1 MSEMTTRQS
10 PSPGPRAVAIG
21 AFDGVHLGHAAV
33 VRPVLE
39 AAERMGIPSAA
50 LTFEPTPRQYF
61 ARTEDEK
68 QRLTLDDERREL
80 LCRLGVQ
87 QILVQTF
94 DEELRQMT
102 PERFA
107 RQVLCERL
115 DARFVS
121 IGASHT
127 FGNRRSGGPGEIVE
141 LGRQLGF
148 EVHVE
153 PLAEVDGSVVSST
166 QVRRALA
173 EGDMGAVGRMLGRP
187 YTVTGRVVEGE
198 SRGKGLGY
206 PTANTTV
213 SPRKLLPAAGVY
225 VGAAVFEGDAAEA
238 IPAAVNLGQAP
249 TFGVSE
255 PRLEAH
261 LIDFEGDVYGE
272 RLTIG
277 FLARLRSI
285 QAFGQLDELRDQLQ
299 QDVADTR
306 RIFAQSAARTEASS
320 P

>member
-1 MSEMTTRQS
+1 MNEMTAPIR
-10 PSPGPRAVAIG
+10 PSRKPRAVAIG

-39 AAERMGIPSAA
+39 AAERLGITSAA

-61 ARTEDEK
+61 AGSEEEK
-68 QRLTLDDERREL
+68 QRLTLDEERREL
-80 LCRLGVQ
+80 LCRLGVR

-94 DEELRQMT
+94 DEELRNMT
-102 PERFA
+102 PEQFA
-107 RQVLCERL
+107 REVLCERL

-127 FGNRRSGGPGEIVE
+127 FGSRRTGGPEEIAE

-153 PLAEVDGSVVSST
+153 PLATIDGRIVSST
-166 QVRRALA
+166 KVRRALA
-173 EGDMGAVGRMLGRP
+173 EGDMAAASRMLGRP
-187 YTVTGRVVEGE
+187 YTVTGRVIEGE
-198 SRGKGLGY
+198 SRGRGFGY
-206 PTANTTV
+206 PTANIGL
-213 SPRKLLPAAGVY
+213 PPHKLLPAEGVYAGVALLRD
-225 VGAAVFEGDAAEA
+225 GNAGPL
-238 IPAAVNLGQAP
+238 PAAVNLGQAP
-249 TFGVSE
+249 TFGVSK

-261 LIDFEGDVYGE
+261 LIDFRGDVYGE

-277 FLARLRSI
+277 FLARLRGI
-285 QAFGQLDELRDQLQ
+285 ETFGHLDQLLEQLQ

-306 RIFAQSAARTEASS
+306 RIFADGWNQTEMPS

>member
-1 MSEMTTRQS
+1 MSEIATPHP
-10 PSPGPRAVAIG
+10 PSRNPRAVAIG

-39 AAERMGIPSAA
+39 AAQRMGIASAA

-61 ARTEDEK
+61 ARTEHEK
-68 QRLTLDDERREL
+68 RRLTLDGERREL

-94 DEELRQMT
+94 DEQLRQMT
-102 PERFA
+102 PDRFA
-107 RQVLCERL
+107 REVLRERL

-127 FGNRRSGGPGEIVE
+127 FGSRRSGGPAEIAE
-141 LGRQLGF
+141 LGEQLGF
-148 EVHVE
+148 EVHIE
-153 PLAEVDGSVVSST
+153 PLASLGGTVLSST
-166 QVRRALA
+166 KVRNALA
-173 EGDMGAVGRMLGRP
+173 EGDMRTARRMLGRP
-187 YTVTGRVVEGE
+187 YTVTGHVVEGE

-206 PTANTTV
+206 PTANISV
-213 SPRKLLPAAGVY
+213 SPEKLLPAEGVY
-225 VGAAVFEGDAAEA
+225 AGAAVPEGDLAEA

-249 TFGVSE
+249 TFGVSK

-261 LIDFEGDVYGE
+261 LIDFEADVYGQ

-277 FLARLRSI
+277 FLARLRGI
-285 QAFGQLDELRDQLQ
+285 QAFDHLDELLEQLQ
-299 QDVADTR
+299 KDVADSR
-306 RIFAQSAARTEASS
+306 RIFAEGVAQTEASS